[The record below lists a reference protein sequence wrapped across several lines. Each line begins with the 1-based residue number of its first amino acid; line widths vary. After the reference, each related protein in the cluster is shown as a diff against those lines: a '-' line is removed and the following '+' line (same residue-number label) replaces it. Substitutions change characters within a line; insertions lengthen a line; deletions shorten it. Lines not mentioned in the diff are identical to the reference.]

1 MDRWNI
7 TNKYITEIEKYDIL
21 SRVRW
26 RDLVPRI
33 MELCTVFSYII
44 YYNVHRFFCISSLLL
59 SPFARDRALS
69 ISYKL
74 SKFIFILC
82 SY

>member
-7 TNKYITEIEKYDIL
+7 TNKYITGIEKYDIL

-26 RDLVPRI
+26 RDLVPRKWNYARF
-33 MELCTVFSYII
+33 LYII
-44 YYNVHRFFCISSLLL
+44 YYNVRRFFCISSLLL